1 VMSLLALTMIAI
13 AHRAQGA
20 FKFANQNFV
29 GEGEGRYKGTDSVHI
44 FSDMEKMKF
53 RSDFRQQRKK
63 GVSSLT
69 NGAAYNLTGGIFI
82 DVQNKQYTIHFRRDW
97 VDKHG
102 RDAIYSVCYTVEL
115 PNEINNVRKCVQ
127 TVEERIDQYLNLP
140 NVKTIT
146 AEGEMYDLAVNRSPK
161 KWERDSI
168 AHRGNRADDMI
179 WQVAPESFALKKVK
193 REARGAAIPIVF
205 SDPRSI
211 DPRSIGSVP
220 PEEVFGV
227 PSEWGGCSS
236 PLAPPVVNEKA
247 EDDWQLNLF
256 YMVAFPEP
264 IMECLGLHA
273 EPAPDSSEIVLV

>member
-1 VMSLLALTMIAI
+1 MMSLLALTMIAI

-29 GEGEGRYKGTDSVHI
+29 GEGEGRYKGPDSVHI

-53 RSDFRQQRKK
+53 RSDFRTLRKEYSAK
-63 GVSSLT
+63 
-69 NGAAYNLTGGIFI
+69 GGIFI
-82 DVQNKQYTIHFRRDW
+82 DVQNKQYTIHFRREG

-102 RDAIYSVCYTVEL
+102 RNAIHSVCYTVEL

-127 TVEERIDQYLNLP
+127 TVEERIDGSLKLL
-140 NVKTIT
+140 KTIT

-161 KWERDSI
+161 KWQRDL
-168 AHRGNRADDMI
+168 GYRADDMI
-179 WQVAPESFALKKVK
+179 WQVAPESFALKKVF
-193 REARGAAIPIVF
+193 REARGAGIPLVF

-247 EDDWQLNLF
+247 EDDWQLKLF

-264 IMECLGLHA
+264 IMECLGLHG
-273 EPAPDSSEIVLV
+273 EPAPGSSEIVHV